1 MAKELSW
8 TALTILAQL
17 DRFERDH
24 TRPNHSLIA
33 DIVACS
39 RRTVIRRIAEL
50 ERSALIKV
58 DRTHGPKRQIIA
70 VKSEGRRVLQQW
82 RQ

>member
-8 TALTILAQL
+8 TALTILLQL

-24 TRPNHSLIA
+24 IRPNHSLIA

-39 RRTVIRRIAEL
+39 RRTVIRRVKEL
-50 ERSALIKV
+50 EKATLIKV
-58 DRTHGPKRQIIA
+58 DRTHGPKRQIIM
-70 VKSEGRRVLQQW
+70 VNPDGRKVLSEW